1 EYGKDAVHGILCD
14 EFGPSCSH
22 SAIRSNDAVLAE
34 LLTYGKQKLADNGG
48 FPSVL
53 GSSAKL
59 VRNQQALCLEEVAA
73 RLLECTFE
81 RPDPAVHH
89 SVTQQLSQLSQWL
102 SSGDAQSA
110 AQLLL
115 KAGAAVAQVEHML
128 RSTGQVVFWT
138 PDVVAAAVAL
148 LRMYCILGRLAVRSS
163 SAALLQATARLAL
176 GRPELFDLVHQLLH
190 LHHFT
195 PAYSELCSQPAGTS
209 QAAAELWQV
218 LFELVRLAVAAVQ
231 QLSSMQAKPG
241 CSPQQQ
247 PSGSGPLSSPLG
259 NQLVPEWVPSLM
271 TAATSLLA
279 PGAGVCWRLLGL
291 PLSRAS
297 VVGQLGALRV
307 LKNLYQLP
315 GTSLLEA
322 KAVADAWCDLHWSH
336 FTFYYTA
343 AGHRASS
350 AAAELASLHLSLL
363 LPLAANGAPAVRAAL
378 LRLGAAAFLLREF
391 SLEAQLLSAEQ
402 LQAELA
408 ASEAQTAITCGSD
421 SDIETSSS
429 SSNGNGCS
437 SMDEEQPAGE
447 AGLAAVVEAA
457 SGQLAT
463 AAARGGVSREMRAGS
478 AVMLQDTATRFF
490 FTGDLNEDLDRLLA
504 LEDATGQEITLDG
517 LGYDD
522 EAKQLMA
529 RFDQDKQAAAAT
541 AAALDKTIAAIAV
554 LSGASLDSSDQ
565 PAAASAQPAPTQP
578 SPRAAPLTLPS
589 RPPTA
594 SSTAHTPQDLYP
606 GTPSGSQGTPSATPS
621 HAHSPLLLS
630 PRSVAGASTQLEHAY
645 PLSSPFM
652 HARAS
657 SSGQEPSLQ
666 DSSQRPCAPPV
677 PVPKLSLQSLH
688 SAASSRIFSP
698 SLTYSQRGTRAL
710 HSYRPRDP
718 GSSSRDAS
726 ARLRA
731 PLPPKGPGTGPH
743 PSPRPLTLSPA
754 PSLPYSPM
762 RSTRTT
768 RVTRPT
774 AHVAFEPPST
784 ILHHPPPSTTSQLD
798 TAQSANS
805 FQPASAAGPLPPSL
819 LQPAGRMSPTA
830 CNPMQGAPQ
839 GGAAAWTLKLQQAQ
853 CGRAAHSVS
862 HVSSTCPNPGDAC
875 SGSACTPSH
884 LSPRPRPRQPLL
896 PLARLSQKE
905 HGVPALN
912 LRGLLPFP
920 PSSRDQS
927 SRAANQPAVCGTP
940 TGPSAAS
947 SGCSLHSNSAVPDSA
962 MSWCT
967 RGRPAQPLTG
977 AAGVAARA
985 VPAVAAGS
993 TDCLAYL
1000 APHTSA
1006 ALNGTGGN
1014 SCPAASGAAA
1024 QPAGSRQRS
1033 ASCLSHEQQGR
1044 EQGPT
1049 SETEG
1054 PASRSVSQIH
1064 SPAQPQ
1070 PLHTDS
1076 TPAATNSAAPEQP
1089 CSPLPSPSLPRALS
1103 YRQTMLSKLW
1113 YHDRDLHVQLLL
1125 LLLQLVL
1132 SPQGGLDPA
1141 TLVALDAGRCS
1152 QTPLH
1157 DSHRGSSMNIEHVLA
1172 WHFTGPPGSS
1182 ILPELVKAA
1191 LVLPGREPGCMSPPQ
1206 PGYATSAPL
1215 AAPQAQAASLRL
1227 LRLLARQ
1234 LLDTSRY
1241 SDLVFHTRGARGA
1254 IYRARQ
1260 AIKAG
1265 AAPQQL
1271 QYRPVMIKVVELP
1284 QSGFDASK
1292 LPEVYGEVS
1301 ILERFAQSCAGAHTT
1316 GLGPDACRPSTPD
1329 CSAQPVGQPLDVPK
1343 AAGGLEGG
1351 GSHGGVCQLL
1361 DYGLSNDAYW
1371 IVLHR
1376 YRCNLS
1382 EWRARQPHGPPTS
1395 PAATALYLAVLLKVL
1410 AALERLA
1417 SAAVVH
1423 FDLKAANV
1431 LVHPHSGVRDSE
1443 LWDPQPIAP
1452 YHPPFDVVLADF
1464 GEARAYQT
1472 TKEAFTAR
1480 NRGQTLFAH
1489 ADYASIT
1496 HRVAFGGGTHL
1507 QLSPMEKGVLGALP
1521 HEVNT
1526 THGIGNEL
1534 VALIE
1539 WILARDVTKRP
1550 SLEDIKHRLES
1561 LHSDLTGFA
1570 LLHQLLHLHHL
1581 TPAYSE
1587 LCSKPAGTSQ
1597 AAAELWQVLFEL
1609 VRLAVAAVQ
1618 KLSSM
1623 QAKPGCSPQQQ
1634 PYGSGLFSSPPG
1646 NQLVPEWVPSLMAAA
1661 TSLLAPGAGV
1671 CWRLLGLP
1679 LSRASVVG
1687 QLGAL
1692 RVLKN
1697 LYQLPG
1703 TSLLEAKVGGSCSTA
1718 AVADAW
1724 CDLHWSHFTFYYT
1737 AAGHQASSAAAELAS
1752 LHLSLLLPLA
1762 ANGAPAVRAALLR
1775 LGAAAFLLREF
1786 SLEAQLLSAE
1796 QLQAELA
1803 ASEAQTAI
1811 TCGSDSDIETSS
1823 SSSNSNGCSSMDEEQ
1838 LAEEAGLAAV
1848 VEAASGQL
1856 ATAAARGG
1864 VSREMRAGSAV
1875 MLQDTATRF
1884 FFTGDLNEDLDRLL
1898 ALEDATG
1905 AQFALLQ
1912 SAQHGWSHMHHSVV
1926 QLRCGP
1932 PFCCPACTGQEITL
1946 DGLGYDDEA
1955 KQLMAR
1961 FDQDKQAAAATAAA
1975 LDKTIVAIAVL
1986 SGASLDSSDQPAAA
2000 SAQPEPTQPSPRV
2013 APLTLPSRS
2022 PTASSTAHTPQDLYP
2037 GTPPGSQGTPSATP
2051 SHAHSPLLLSPL
2063 ACIYE
2068 FFRAHALQLL
2078 HPRSVAGASTQPEH
2092 AYPLSSP
2099 FMHARASSSGQEPSL
2114 QDSSQRPCAPPVPV
2128 PKLYLQSLRS
2138 AASSRIFSPSLTYSQ
2153 RGTIALPR
2161 YKPRDPG
2168 SSSRDANAR
2177 LRAPLRP
2184 KGPGTGPHPS
2194 PRPLTLS
2201 PAPSLPYSPM
2211 RSTRTTRVTR
2221 PTAHVAFEPVTMAT
2235 NPLISSNQ
2243 TPILDDD
2250 NWPIWSIRLT
2260 GLLIEAGL
2268 WSIVVDGVT
2277 PYPPPRFRGDKAL
2290 DRKARAF
2297 IQRHVSNLPTSQ
2309 FTQSSVA
2316 RHLQLQQQ
2324 LSLLRMESGEAVA
2337 RFFARLQ

>member
-1 EYGKDAVHGILCD
+1 MPCSALLWC
-14 EFGPSCSH
+14 FGRASKAHP
-22 SAIRSNDAVLAE
+22 
-34 LLTYGKQKLADNGG
+34 LLDI
-48 FPSVL
+48 
-53 GSSAKL
+53 
-59 VRNQQALCLEEVAA
+59 
-73 RLLECTFE
+73 
-81 RPDPAVHH
+81 DPAVHH

-138 PDVVAAAVAL
+138 PDVVAAALAL

-176 GRPELFDLVHQLLH
+176 GRPELFDLVQQLLH

-195 PAYSELCSQPAGTS
+195 PAYSELCSEPAGTS

-231 QLSSMQAKPG
+231 QLSSKQAKPG

-247 PSGSGPLSSPLG
+247 PSGSGPLSSPQG
-259 NQLVPEWVPSLM
+259 SQLVPDWVPSLM

-322 KAVADAWCDLHWSH
+322 KAVADAWCDLHWLH

-343 AGHRASS
+343 AGHQASS

-421 SDIETSSS
+421 SDIEASSS
-429 SSNGNGCS
+429 SSSSSKGCS
-437 SMDEEQPAGE
+437 SMDEEQLAGE
-447 AGLAAVVEAA
+447 AGLAAGVEAA
-457 SGQLAT
+457 PGQLAT
-463 AAARGGVSREMRAGS
+463 AGARGGVSRQMRAGS

-504 LEDATGQEITLDG
+504 LEDATGQEIMLDG

-565 PAAASAQPAPTQP
+565 PATASAQAAPTQP
-578 SPRAAPLTLPS
+578 SPRVAPLTLPS

-594 SSTAHTPQDLYP
+594 SSTAHTPQDLSP
-606 GTPSGSQGTPSATPS
+606 GTPPGSQGTPSATPS

-630 PRSVAGASTQLEHAY
+630 PRSVAGASTQPEHTH

-784 ILHHPPPSTTSQLD
+784 TLHHPPSTTSQLD
-798 TAQSANS
+798 PAPSANS

-819 LQPAGRMSPTA
+819 LLPAGRMSPTA
-830 CNPMQGAPQ
+830 CNPMQGATR
-839 GGAAAWTLKLQQAQ
+839 GGAAAWTLNLQQAQ

-884 LSPRPRPRQPLL
+884 LSPRPRQPLL

-912 LRGLLPFP
+912 LRGLLPVP
-920 PSSRDQS
+920 PTSRDQS

-940 TGPSAAS
+940 TGPSVAS
-947 SGCSLHSNSAVPDSA
+947 SGCSLHTNSTVPDSA

-977 AAGVAARA
+977 APGVAARA

-1006 ALNGTGGN
+1006 ALNGKGGS
-1014 SCPAASGAAA
+1014 SCPAASGPAS

-1070 PLHTDS
+1070 SLHTDP
-1076 TPAATNSAAPEQP
+1076 TTAAANPALSKQP

-1141 TLVALDAGRCS
+1141 TLLALDAGRCS
-1152 QTPLH
+1152 HAPLH
-1157 DSHRGSSMNIEHVLA
+1157 DSHQGSSMNIEHVLA

-1182 ILPELVKAA
+1182 ILSELVKAA
-1191 LVLPGREPGCMSPPQ
+1191 IALPGSKPGSLSPLP
-1206 PGYATSAPL
+1206 PGYATSAPP
-1215 AAPQAQAASLRL
+1215 ASPQAQAASLRL

-1316 GLGPDACRPSTPD
+1316 GLGPDACRPSTLD
-1329 CSAQPVGQPLDVPK
+1329 CSAQSVGQTAEVPK

-1382 EWRARQPHGPPTS
+1382 EWRAKQPHGPPSS

-1443 LWDPQPIAP
+1443 LWDPQPVAP

-1480 NRGQTLFAH
+1480 N
-1489 ADYASIT
+1489 
-1496 HRVAFGGGTHL
+1496 RVAFGGGTHL

-1526 THGIGNEL
+1526 THGIGIEL

-1561 LHSDLTGFA
+1561 LHS
-1570 LLHQLLHLHHL
+1570 
-1581 TPAYSE
+1581 
-1587 LCSKPAGTSQ
+1587 
-1597 AAAELWQVLFEL
+1597 VLFEL

-1618 KLSSM
+1618 QLPSM
-1623 QAKPGCSPQQQ
+1623 QAKPGCSPHQQ
-1634 PYGSGLFSSPPG
+1634 PPGSGPLSSPQG
-1646 NQLVPEWVPSLMAAA
+1646 SQLVPDWVPSLMTAA
-1661 TSLLAPGAGV
+1661 TSLLALGAGV

-1679 LSRASVVG
+1679 LSRAIVAG
-1687 QLGAL
+1687 ELGAL

-1697 LYQLPG
+1697 LFQLPG
-1703 TSLLEAKVGGSCSTA
+1703 TSLLEAKALLAA
-1718 AVADAW
+1718 AV
-1724 CDLHWSHFTFYYT
+1724 
-1737 AAGHQASSAAAELAS
+1737 G
-1752 LHLSLLLPLA
+1752 
-1762 ANGAPAVRAALLR
+1762 
-1775 LGAAAFLLREF
+1775 
-1786 SLEAQLLSAE
+1786 
-1796 QLQAELA
+1796 
-1803 ASEAQTAI
+1803 
-1811 TCGSDSDIETSS
+1811 
-1823 SSSNSNGCSSMDEEQ
+1823 
-1838 LAEEAGLAAV
+1838 
-1848 VEAASGQL
+1848 
-1856 ATAAARGG
+1856 
-1864 VSREMRAGSAV
+1864 
-1875 MLQDTATRF
+1875 
-1884 FFTGDLNEDLDRLL
+1884 
-1898 ALEDATG
+1898 
-1905 AQFALLQ
+1905 
-1912 SAQHGWSHMHHSVV
+1912 
-1926 QLRCGP
+1926 
-1932 PFCCPACTGQEITL
+1932 
-1946 DGLGYDDEA
+1946 
-1955 KQLMAR
+1955 
-1961 FDQDKQAAAATAAA
+1961 
-1975 LDKTIVAIAVL
+1975 
-1986 SGASLDSSDQPAAA
+1986 SLDPARR
-2000 SAQPEPTQPSPRV
+2000 ER
-2013 APLTLPSRS
+2013 
-2022 PTASSTAHTPQDLYP
+2022 
-2037 GTPPGSQGTPSATP
+2037 
-2051 SHAHSPLLLSPL
+2051 
-2063 ACIYE
+2063 
-2068 FFRAHALQLL
+2068 
-2078 HPRSVAGASTQPEH
+2078 
-2092 AYPLSSP
+2092 
-2099 FMHARASSSGQEPSL
+2099 
-2114 QDSSQRPCAPPVPV
+2114 
-2128 PKLYLQSLRS
+2128 
-2138 AASSRIFSPSLTYSQ
+2138 RIQ
-2153 RGTIALPR
+2153 
-2161 YKPRDPG
+2161 
-2168 SSSRDANAR
+2168 
-2177 LRAPLRP
+2177 
-2184 KGPGTGPHPS
+2184 
-2194 PRPLTLS
+2194 
-2201 PAPSLPYSPM
+2201 
-2211 RSTRTTRVTR
+2211 
-2221 PTAHVAFEPVTMAT
+2221 T
-2235 NPLISSNQ
+2235 NC
-2243 TPILDDD
+2243 
-2250 NWPIWSIRLT
+2250 
-2260 GLLIEAGL
+2260 
-2268 WSIVVDGVT
+2268 
-2277 PYPPPRFRGDKAL
+2277 
-2290 DRKARAF
+2290 
-2297 IQRHVSNLPTSQ
+2297 
-2309 FTQSSVA
+2309 
-2316 RHLQLQQQ
+2316 
-2324 LSLLRMESGEAVA
+2324 
-2337 RFFARLQ
+2337 

>member
-1 EYGKDAVHGILCD
+1 
-14 EFGPSCSH
+14 
-22 SAIRSNDAVLAE
+22 
-34 LLTYGKQKLADNGG
+34 
-48 FPSVL
+48 
-53 GSSAKL
+53 
-59 VRNQQALCLEEVAA
+59 
-73 RLLECTFE
+73 
-81 RPDPAVHH
+81 
-89 SVTQQLSQLSQWL
+89 
-102 SSGDAQSA
+102 
-110 AQLLL
+110 
-115 KAGAAVAQVEHML
+115 ML

-148 LRMYCILGRLAVRSS
+148 LRMYCILGQLAVRSS

-195 PAYSELCSQPAGTS
+195 PAYSELCSKPAGTS

-231 QLSSMQAKPG
+231 KLSSMQAKPG

-247 PSGSGPLSSPLG
+247 PSGSGPFSSPLG
-259 NQLVPEWVPSLM
+259 SQLVPEWVPSLM
-271 TAATSLLA
+271 AAATSLLA

-297 VVGQLGALRV
+297 VVGQLGTLRV

-343 AGHRASS
+343 AGHQASS

-429 SSNGNGCS
+429 SSNSNGCS

-447 AGLAAVVEAA
+447 AGLAASVEAA

-578 SPRAAPLTLPS
+578 SPRAAPLTLPN
-589 RPPTA
+589 RPPIA

-606 GTPSGSQGTPSATPS
+606 GTPSGSQGTPSATAS

-630 PRSVAGASTQLEHAY
+630 PRSVAGASTQPEHAY

-666 DSSQRPCAPPV
+666 DSSQRPCPPPV

-784 ILHHPPPSTTSQLD
+784 THLHHPPSTTSQLD
-798 TAQSANS
+798 PAPSANS

-819 LQPAGRMSPTA
+819 LQPAGRMSSTT
-830 CNPMQGAPQ
+830 NQGTPQ

-875 SGSACTPSH
+875 SVSACAPSH
-884 LSPRPRPRQPLL
+884 VSPRPRQPLL

-912 LRGLLPFP
+912 LRGLLPV
-920 PSSRDQS
+920 PSTSRDQS

-940 TGPSAAS
+940 TGPNAAS
-947 SGCSLHSNSAVPDSA
+947 SGCSLHTNSTVPDSA
-962 MSWCT
+962 MSWCP

-977 AAGVAARA
+977 APGVAARA

-1006 ALNGTGGN
+1006 ALNGTGG
-1014 SCPAASGAAA
+1014 SSYPAASGPAA

-1054 PASRSVSQIH
+1054 PASGSVSQTHI
-1064 SPAQPQ
+1064 PAQPQ
-1070 PLHTDS
+1070 SLHTDP
-1076 TPAATNSAAPEQP
+1076 TPAAANSALPKQP

-1141 TLVALDAGRCS
+1141 TLLALDAGRCS
-1152 QTPLH
+1152 QAPLH

-1191 LVLPGREPGCMSPPQ
+1191 LALPGSEPGSLNPLP
-1206 PGYATSAPL
+1206 PGYATSAPP
-1215 AAPQAQAASLRL
+1215 AVPQAQAASLRL

-1301 ILERFAQSCAGAHTT
+1301 ILERFAQSCAGAHTA

-1329 CSAQPVGQPLDVPK
+1329 CSAQPVGQPAEVPK

-1382 EWRARQPHGPPTS
+1382 EWRAKQPHGPPSS

-1480 NRGQTLFAH
+1480 NRGTEVYKSPEMLLMHGLQATTSNVSLASPQLVGVGLASDVWSYGCLCFEVLSGQTLFAH

-1561 LHSDLTGFA
+1561 LHS
-1570 LLHQLLHLHHL
+1570 
-1581 TPAYSE
+1581 
-1587 LCSKPAGTSQ
+1587 
-1597 AAAELWQVLFEL
+1597 
-1609 VRLAVAAVQ
+1609 
-1618 KLSSM
+1618 
-1623 QAKPGCSPQQQ
+1623 
-1634 PYGSGLFSSPPG
+1634 
-1646 NQLVPEWVPSLMAAA
+1646 
-1661 TSLLAPGAGV
+1661 V
-1671 CWRLLGLP
+1671 C
-1679 LSRASVVG
+1679 
-1687 QLGAL
+1687 
-1692 RVLKN
+1692 
-1697 LYQLPG
+1697 
-1703 TSLLEAKVGGSCSTA
+1703 
-1718 AVADAW
+1718 
-1724 CDLHWSHFTFYYT
+1724 
-1737 AAGHQASSAAAELAS
+1737 ASS
-1752 LHLSLLLPLA
+1752 
-1762 ANGAPAVRAALLR
+1762 
-1775 LGAAAFLLREF
+1775 
-1786 SLEAQLLSAE
+1786 
-1796 QLQAELA
+1796 
-1803 ASEAQTAI
+1803 I
-1811 TCGSDSDIETSS
+1811 T
-1823 SSSNSNGCSSMDEEQ
+1823 
-1838 LAEEAGLAAV
+1838 
-1848 VEAASGQL
+1848 
-1856 ATAAARGG
+1856 
-1864 VSREMRAGSAV
+1864 
-1875 MLQDTATRF
+1875 
-1884 FFTGDLNEDLDRLL
+1884 
-1898 ALEDATG
+1898 
-1905 AQFALLQ
+1905 
-1912 SAQHGWSHMHHSVV
+1912 
-1926 QLRCGP
+1926 
-1932 PFCCPACTGQEITL
+1932 
-1946 DGLGYDDEA
+1946 
-1955 KQLMAR
+1955 
-1961 FDQDKQAAAATAAA
+1961 
-1975 LDKTIVAIAVL
+1975 
-1986 SGASLDSSDQPAAA
+1986 
-2000 SAQPEPTQPSPRV
+2000 
-2013 APLTLPSRS
+2013 
-2022 PTASSTAHTPQDLYP
+2022 
-2037 GTPPGSQGTPSATP
+2037 
-2051 SHAHSPLLLSPL
+2051 
-2063 ACIYE
+2063 
-2068 FFRAHALQLL
+2068 
-2078 HPRSVAGASTQPEH
+2078 
-2092 AYPLSSP
+2092 
-2099 FMHARASSSGQEPSL
+2099 
-2114 QDSSQRPCAPPVPV
+2114 
-2128 PKLYLQSLRS
+2128 
-2138 AASSRIFSPSLTYSQ
+2138 
-2153 RGTIALPR
+2153 
-2161 YKPRDPG
+2161 
-2168 SSSRDANAR
+2168 
-2177 LRAPLRP
+2177 
-2184 KGPGTGPHPS
+2184 
-2194 PRPLTLS
+2194 
-2201 PAPSLPYSPM
+2201 
-2211 RSTRTTRVTR
+2211 
-2221 PTAHVAFEPVTMAT
+2221 
-2235 NPLISSNQ
+2235 
-2243 TPILDDD
+2243 
-2250 NWPIWSIRLT
+2250 
-2260 GLLIEAGL
+2260 
-2268 WSIVVDGVT
+2268 
-2277 PYPPPRFRGDKAL
+2277 
-2290 DRKARAF
+2290 
-2297 IQRHVSNLPTSQ
+2297 
-2309 FTQSSVA
+2309 
-2316 RHLQLQQQ
+2316 
-2324 LSLLRMESGEAVA
+2324 
-2337 RFFARLQ
+2337 